1 MKNASQGNLSLSSG
15 EGIRPLNEKAIIVQ
29 VLIALFLYVNFL
41 MIFTF
46 FQKEVF
52 RTNTRYI
59 LFAHTLI
66 CDCAFLIFTDML
78 LLLIVRRIIM
88 PTGLCVVICVVLVDL
103 NIATPLTLTAMSVE
117 RYVSICMPLRHA
129 ELSTPQRAVHT
140 ILVIHALCSVHVLA
154 MLLSLFAV
162 MPLSFYS
169 SSVMCSLVMLHTY
182 RWQVYLND
190 TILQLYF
197 VFMSLVICFSYVKI
211 MGVARAASG
220 EDRKC
225 SNKGLKTVLLH
236 ALQLILSL
244 IQLWCP
250 FVEAAVLRLD
260 PSLFETIRFFDY
272 IMFILAPRC
281 LIPLVYG
288 LRDEHFNVVLQH
300 YALFGF
306 NKKNIRKIYLNNV
319 LFFLDMV
326 KNFSHIPNITDKPTG
341 LLLRPLNEKIL
352 LVQVLVGIFLYV
364 NSLMIFT
371 FLKKEAFRTDTRY
384 ILFAQTLF
392 MDSSLMVLTD
402 LAVIQS
408 YFQYTIPCVPC
419 VVLCML
425 MIWLQ
430 FGTPVTLV
438 AMCLERYVA
447 ICMPLRHANI
457 STHRNQLVGL
467 IVIWWLSAL
476 PPLLVLY
483 LFLSSA
489 PLLML
494 SSYMVCEVERLLV
507 ESWQENLRSVVAELY
522 FVWMSVVII
531 FTYVRIVKVASKA
544 AKGNSGSIAKG
555 RKTVTLHAVQL
566 LLCLIQFCCPFV
578 ETAILKIDLQLFINV
593 RYFNFITFILAP
605 RCLSPLIYG
614 LRDESF
620 FLVLRYYAAF
630 GLKKKPTVKSAK
642 FRRQ

>member
-1 MKNASQGNLSLSSG
+1 M
-15 EGIRPLNEKAIIVQ
+15 V
-29 VLIALFLYVNFL
+29 
-41 MIFTF
+41 
-46 FQKEVF
+46 
-52 RTNTRYI
+52 
-59 LFAHTLI
+59 
-66 CDCAFLIFTDML
+66 
-78 LLLIVRRIIM
+78 M
-88 PTGLCVVICVVLVDL
+88 PTGMCIVICALLVDL

-129 ELSTPQRAVHT
+129 ELSTPQRAVQAM
-140 ILVIHALCSVHVLA
+140 LVIHALCSVHVWV
-154 MLLSLFAV
+154 MLLSFFAV
-162 MPLSFYS
+162 MPIGFYS
-169 SSVMCSLVMLHTY
+169 SSVMCSLVMLNVY
-182 RWQVYLND
+182 PWQVHLND
-190 TILQLYF
+190 VILQLYF

-220 EDRKC
+220 EDRK
-225 SNKGLKTVLLH
+225 STKKGQRTVLLH
-236 ALQLILSL
+236 ALQLVLSL

-260 PSLFETIRFFDY
+260 PKSFETIRYFDY

-288 LRDEHFNVVLQH
+288 LRDESFNTVLQH
-300 YALFGF
+300 YAVFGF
-306 NKKNIRKIYLNNV
+306 SIKKARLITMCRYL
-319 LFFLDMV
+319 LDMV
-326 KNFSHIPNITDKPTG
+326 KNISNITGKPTS
-341 LLLRPLNEKIL
+341 LFSRPLNEKIL

-384 ILFAQTLF
+384 VLFAQTLF
-392 MDSSLMVLTD
+392 MDSTLMVLTD

-408 YFQYTIPCVPC
+408 YFQYTIPCLPC
-419 VVLCML
+419 LLLCML

-447 ICMPLRHANI
+447 ICMPLRHGGI
-457 STHRNQLVGL
+457 STHRTKLLGLV
-467 IVIWWLSAL
+467 VIWWLSAV
-476 PPLLVLY
+476 PPLLVLC
-483 LFLSSA
+483 LFLSSSA
-489 PLLML
+489 ALAL
-494 SSYMVCEVERLLV
+494 SSTYMVCEVERLLA
-507 ESWQENLRSVVAELY
+507 EGWQETLRSAVAELY
-522 FVWMSVVII
+522 FLWMSVVIV
-531 FTYVRIVKVASKA
+531 FTYVRIVLVASKA
-544 AKGNSGSIAKG
+544 ATGNSRSVAKG

-620 FLVLRYYAAF
+620 FLVLRYYAVF
-630 GLKKKPTVKSAK
+630 GLKKTNSVRAMK
-642 FRRQ
+642 FIKL